1 MASHQMDQENQHSM
15 ATSRLALRK
24 ENVQKKTAL
33 SNLNP
38 NYENIKNI
46 VPQQQQQLKKVK
58 ANWNTH
64 VVNFS

>member
-58 ANWNTH
+58 AN
-64 VVNFS
+64 